1 MQNFLYP
8 CLLDGP
14 ISTVTTFNPLYIQVG
29 SGKSSLLNS
38 ILKEMRLIHGSIYS
52 GGSITYVPQVC
63 KCPNMCLP
71 YLLYFKAEFPY
82 DGLCYLEL

>member
-1 MQNFLYP
+1 MQNFLYS
-8 CLLDGP
+8 CSCVGP
-14 ISTVTTFNPLYIQVG
+14 ISTVSTLNPLCIQVG

-52 GGSITYVPQVC
+52 DGSITYVPQVC
-63 KCPNMCLP
+63 LCPNMRLL
-71 YLLYFKAEFPY
+71 YLLFYEVKFPY